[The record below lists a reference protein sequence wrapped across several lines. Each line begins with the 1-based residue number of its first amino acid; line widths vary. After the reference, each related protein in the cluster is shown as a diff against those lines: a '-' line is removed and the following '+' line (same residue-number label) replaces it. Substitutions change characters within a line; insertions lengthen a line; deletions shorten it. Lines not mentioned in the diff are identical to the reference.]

1 MSRRMNTCRSGKTTA
16 RRRPRKPIK
25 KKSKMSEVTI
35 GQQIIRDLPTA
46 STAESGDLVIPFNR
60 SPMGLAREK

>member
-1 MSRRMNTCRSGKTTA
+1 
-16 RRRPRKPIK
+16 
-25 KKSKMSEVTI
+25 MSEVTI